1 MGVSDKEIKKVV
13 SDGATSLDE
22 VMRCTGAGTRCGT
35 CVAEIASLVEGPGA
49 PASASRRFLP
59 ICPSSNAA

>member
-13 SDGATSLDE
+13 NSGACSVDE

-35 CVAEIASLVEGPGA
+35 CVAEIASFVEEPSA
-49 PASASRRFLP
+49 PASAARRFLP
-59 ICPSSNAA
+59 ICSSSNAA